1 MNTKPWITVIIAAA
15 LILGGC
21 SNSADTTGPR
31 IPGSTASTEEN
42 TQRSDAPE
50 LHEDIVVVIDFC
62 ANRSDR
68 YLVDE
73 DAPWDERQLEILSIM
88 ESAVPPTEIQDQFNI
103 LVASFR
109 ARLLDIPS
117 EFSNTKAFNANA
129 AVLEFEY
136 ANCGEPPE

>member
-15 LILGGC
+15 LILGAC
-21 SNSADTTGPR
+21 SNSGDTTGPR

-50 LHEDIVVVIDFC
+50 LHEDIAVVIDFC
-62 ANRSDR
+62 TNRSDR

-73 DAPWDERQLEILSIM
+73 DAPWEERQLEILSIM
-88 ESAVPPTEIQDQFNI
+88 ESAVPPAGIQDQFNI
-103 LVASFR
+103 LVTSFR
-109 ARLLDIPS
+109 ARLLDLPS
-117 EFSNTKAFNANA
+117 EFSNTEAFNANA